1 MKVMKQVIKYK
12 VESWDELSEDRKEQE
27 KQKAIHEDKWYDIFA
42 DDMLRQYKEDLAF
55 LQDKYKL
62 NIAPEF
68 SQGSQHFIVKF
79 VCEDIKDNRT
89 ALWYKDYQFDVAIDN
104 RKNIE
109 IFVDTDNSLD
119 TEYFKLVN
127 ELEEVIKAFLDDFY
141 VMYEYYREHFMY
153 GGCEAYELFMLGML
167 QEEEFE
173 TVISNDVRRLNTK
186 EAQDER

>member
-1 MKVMKQVIKYK
+1 MRVMKQVIKYK
-12 VESWDELSEDRKEQE
+12 VESWEELSEDRKEQE
-27 KQKAIHEDKWYDIFA
+27 KEKAIYEMRWYDIFA
-42 DDMLRQYKEDLAF
+42 DDMWRQYQEDLKG
-55 LQDKYKL
+55 LQDKYKV

-79 VCEDIKDNRT
+79 VCEDIKGNQT
-89 ALWYKDYQFDVAIDN
+89 ALWYKDNQFDVEIDN
-104 RKNIE
+104 RKTIQ

-127 ELEEVIKAFLDDFY
+127 ELEDVIRAFLDEFY
-141 VMYEYYREHFMY
+141 VMYEEYREHFMY

-173 TVISNDVRRLNTK
+173 TVISNDVKRLNEK